1 MLQVPKGYLFA
12 TVSAG
17 FRYQDR
23 DDLALILSDVPARVA
38 AVFTKNMFQAA
49 PILVAKKI
57 LEKKSKV
64 RGILVNA
71 GQANACTGET
81 GYSNCCQTLQMVK
94 RVFGLGEDDILP
106 ASTGVIGEQFDLE
119 KWEKAV
125 PELKKT
131 LGQTDPVRVA
141 RAIMTTDTFPKLSW
155 KRVSLQAGE
164 VTFLG
169 FAKGAGMICP
179 DMATMLGFVLCDAQ
193 IDGNW
198 WREALKM
205 AVDMSFNAITVDGD
219 TSTNDCVFALANGA
233 SGVCVAQDEEDMIR
247 ETLKSICQD
256 LAYQIVQDAE
266 GGTKVIHIHVTGAKN
281 KTQAELVAR
290 TIGHSLLVK
299 TALYGQDPNWGRIV
313 AALGRSGAEFN
324 PDQVE
329 VRIAG
334 ITIFAQG
341 QPVNMDIDNIMARHL
356 RKQDVHIQVSLGDGN
371 GEYTL
376 LSSDLTE
383 EYVRINACYRT

>member
-12 TVSAG
+12 TVSAAL
-17 FRYQDR
+17 RYQNR

-38 AVFTKNMFQAA
+38 AVFTKNKFQAA

-94 RVFGLGEDDILP
+94 RVFDLGEDEILP
-106 ASTGVIGEQFDLE
+106 ASTGVIGEQFELE

-125 PELKKT
+125 PELKRT
-131 LGQTDPVRVA
+131 LGQTEPVQVA

-155 KRVSLQAGE
+155 KRLDLRDGQI
-164 VTFLG
+164 TFLG
-169 FAKGAGMICP
+169 LAKGAGMICP

-205 AVDMSFNAITVDGD
+205 AVDASFNAITVDGD

-233 SGVCVAQDEEDMIR
+233 SGVSVGQDEEDMIR
-247 ETLKSICQD
+247 EALKSICQD

-266 GGTKVIHIHVTGAKN
+266 GGTKVIHIHVAGAKN

-290 TIGHSLLVK
+290 TIGHSPLVK

-334 ITIFAQG
+334 ITIFVQG

-356 RKQDVHIQVSLGDGN
+356 RKQDVHIQVSLGEGD